1 MTDIVKIN
9 FSFEEAAK
17 YLGVSVSTVKRLR
30 VNGELKCLK
39 LGDRALFRKARL
51 NELLERKEAA

>member
-1 MTDIVKIN
+1 MSTIIKIN

-30 VNGELKCLK
+30 VNGELKCSK
-39 LGDRALFRKARL
+39 LGDRVLFRKARL
-51 NELLERKEAA
+51 DELLERKEAA

>member
-1 MTDIVKIN
+1 MTDTTKIN

-30 VNGELKCLK
+30 VNGELKCSK
-39 LGDRALFRKARL
+39 LGDRVLFRKARL
-51 NELLERKEAA
+51 DELLERKEAA